1 MAKGQLIMNLPE
13 LCIRRPVMTILL
25 MVSFVAAGLFSYRLL
40 PVAAVPRVDFPTIS
54 VSASLPGASPETMAA
69 SVASILERQFS
80 TIAGMTSMTS
90 SSGLGS
96 TSIILQFDLNRNIDA
111 AALDVQ
117 SAISSATRRLPPA
130 MPTLPSYRKVNP
142 ADQPVLFLALTSD
155 RVKISDLDRFAQSVI
170 LPTLSTQPGVAQ
182 VTIFG
187 SQPFAVRVDADLDQL
202 AARNLGLPD
211 VQAAIAR
218 ANANTAVGSISE
230 AGRNVILDATGPLG
244 NAAGFKPVIVTWQ
257 NGAPVRL
264 QDVATVT
271 DGVANDKIGSWLN
284 GKLGEILAVFR
295 QPDANTVDTVD
306 KVKAALPSIQASL
319 PPGVVL
325 EVLQDRSLSIRASI
339 NDVMFSLGLAVL
351 LVVAVIY
358 LFLGSARATL
368 IPAIALPIS
377 IIGTFAGMYV
387 LGHSIDNLSL
397 LALTLCVGFV
407 VDDAIVMLENI
418 QRHIEM
424 GKQPFEAAL
433 IGSRE
438 VSFTIL
444 SMTLSLV
451 AVFIPILFMGGV
463 VGRMFAEFGLDL
475 SLAIIIS
482 GIVSLTLT
490 PMLCSRLLTA
500 GDHRKRGN
508 VLVRGFNWL
517 FAVFAAAYG
526 WTMRG
531 SLHIQSLVLLIA
543 LTTFGVSGYLYYSI
557 PKGFF
562 PIEDNGLLTASTLGP
577 DDGSFTDMVA
587 AQTRIANI
595 LAKDPDITTIMSTV
609 GGSGAGD
616 QSSGRMFISL
626 RDKPARKT
634 SANDIIQRLRKITA
648 GVPDFKIFFQP
659 VQSISLGG
667 GQSRAQYQYTLQST
681 DLSALR
687 SFAPKLQAAMAA
699 VAGVLDVN
707 SDLQVN
713 ARSEYVEIDRD
724 AAARLGV
731 NPDAVR
737 SLLYAAYGTASV
749 STIYAPENTYSV
761 ILEADPK
768 FSQPGELL
776 RRLMI
781 RTASGTMTPLDTVAK
796 VAPRIMALSVNHLG
810 QLPAVTISFNLAPG
824 VSLGEASAAIDKAA
838 KDLGLPASINTRF
851 QGTAQLFQAALGNQ
865 GLLLFAAMLVVY
877 LVLGVLYE
885 SFWHPL
891 TILSGLPSAGIGALI
906 ALEIWG
912 MDLSVI
918 AMIGLVMLIGIVKKN
933 SIMMVDFALERKT
946 HGTSSRDAIVEA
958 ARLRFRPIMMTTFA
972 AILGVLPIAIG
983 TGAGAELRQPLGIAV
998 VGGLALSQLLTLY
1011 ITPSVFLAFEQ
1022 LSAWLARPA
1031 TSALP
1036 APPNPMLGSPAE

>member
-1 MAKGQLIMNLPE
+1 
-13 LCIRRPVMTILL
+13 
-25 MVSFVAAGLFSYRLL
+25 MV
-40 PVAAVPRVDFPTIS
+40 
-54 VSASLPGASPETMAA
+54 VSW
-69 SVASILERQFS
+69 V
-80 TIAGMTSMTS
+80 
-90 SSGLGS
+90 
-96 TSIILQFDLNRNIDA
+96 
-111 AALDVQ
+111 
-117 SAISSATRRLPPA
+117 
-130 MPTLPSYRKVNP
+130 
-142 ADQPVLFLALTSD
+142 
-155 RVKISDLDRFAQSVI
+155 
-170 LPTLSTQPGVAQ
+170 
-182 VTIFG
+182 
-187 SQPFAVRVDADLDQL
+187 
-202 AARNLGLPD
+202 
-211 VQAAIAR
+211 
-218 ANANTAVGSISE
+218 
-230 AGRNVILDATGPLG
+230 
-244 NAAGFKPVIVTWQ
+244 

-264 QDVATVT
+264 EDVAAVT
-271 DGVANDKIGSWLN
+271 DGVANEKSASFLN
-284 GKLGEILAVFR
+284 GKRGEILAVFR

-306 KVKAALPSIQASL
+306 KVKQALPQVQASL
-319 PPGVVL
+319 PAGVNL

-339 NDVMFSLGLAVL
+339 SDVMRSLTIAVL

-424 GKQPFEAAL
+424 GKPPFEAAL
-433 IGSRE
+433 VGSKE

-451 AVFIPILFMGGV
+451 AVFIPVIFMGGV

-475 SLAIIIS
+475 SLAIVIS

-490 PMLCSRLLTA
+490 PMLCSRLLKA

-508 VLVRGFNWL
+508 VIVRGFNWL
-517 FAVFAAAYG
+517 FDRVTTAYD
-526 WTMRG
+526 WTVRG
-531 SLHIQSLVLLIA
+531 SLAIQPLIILIA
-543 LTTFGVSGYLYYSI
+543 LATFAASGYLYVNI

-562 PIEDNGLLTASTLGP
+562 PQEDNGLLTASTVGP
-577 DDGSFTDMVA
+577 DDGTFADMMI
-587 AQTRIANI
+587 AQARIAEL
-595 LAKDPDITTIMSTV
+595 LAKDPDITTIMSSV
-609 GGSGAGD
+609 GGGSAGD
-616 QSSGRMFISL
+616 QSSGRMFLSL
-626 RDKPARKT
+626 RDKPARKD
-634 SANDIIQRLRKITA
+634 SADAIIQRLRKATG

-659 VQSISLGG
+659 VQSISLGAMA
-667 GQSRAQYQYTLQST
+667 SRAQYQFTLQST
-681 DLSALR
+681 DLAALR
-687 SFAPKLQAAMAA
+687 TYAPQLETTMKGIP
-699 VAGVLDVN
+699 GVLDVN

-713 ARSEYVEIDRD
+713 ARSEYVTIDRD
-724 AAARLGV
+724 AAARLGI
-731 NPDAVR
+731 NPEAVR
-737 SLLYAAYGTASV
+737 ALLYAAYGSAQV
-749 STIYAPENTYSV
+749 STIYAPENTYGV

-776 RRLMI
+776 RRLTI
-781 RTASGTMTPLDTVAK
+781 RTASGAMAPLDAVARVDAK
-796 VAPRIMALSVNHLG
+796 TLALTVNHLS

-824 VSLGEASAAIDKAA
+824 LSLGEASAAIDKAA
-838 KDLGLPASINTRF
+838 RDMGLPASINTRF

-906 ALEIWG
+906 ALQLWG
-912 MDLSVI
+912 LDLSVI

-946 HGTSSRDAIVEA
+946 HGVSSRDAIIEA

-1011 ITPSVFLAFEQ
+1011 ITPSVFLAFER
-1022 LSAWLARPA
+1022 LSAWFSRPVPS
-1031 TSALP
+1031 TLP
-1036 APPNPMLGSPAE
+1036 APSNPMLGSPAE